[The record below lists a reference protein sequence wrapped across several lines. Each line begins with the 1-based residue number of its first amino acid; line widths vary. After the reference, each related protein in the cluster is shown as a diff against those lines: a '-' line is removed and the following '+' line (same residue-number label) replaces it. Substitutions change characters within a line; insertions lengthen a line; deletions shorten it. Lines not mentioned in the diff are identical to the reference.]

1 MESRELTRTELSG
14 IRKQVTGKCANFDGE
29 TRTCIPLDSMCYML
43 GKAWTGYYC
52 RYFESAVLPTEPALE
67 ASLLDR
73 DISERQKIC
82 PVCGK
87 VFLPKTCQVY
97 CSDKCREKG
106 RQKYFREHK
115 RKERSDKA

>member
-1 MESRELTRTELSG
+1 MEMTG

-29 TRTCIPLDSMCYML
+29 TRTCLPLDSTCYMI

-52 RYFESAVLPTEPALE
+52 RYFEIAVLPTEPALE

-87 VFLPKTCQVY
+87 VFLPVKKQVY
-97 CSDKCREKG
+97 CSGECQAAG
-106 RQKYFREHK
+106 RKI
-115 RKERSDKA
+115 KERERKRRGRKNM